1 LHEPGQMGEYSGP
14 MTLDGRGVLTTCPS
28 CGTTNRLLYHAL
40 GRKTRCGKCQTL
52 LSAPDAPLDVRGAHT
67 FDALVTSAS
76 VPVLV
81 DFWAPWCGPCRAMA
95 PQLEQ
100 AAGHL
105 AGRALVVKVDTDA
118 ETELASRFRIRS
130 IPTMAVFRSGQE
142 VTRVTGARSATDI
155 ESLVR

>member
-1 LHEPGQMGEYSGP
+1 
-14 MTLDGRGVLTTCPS
+14 MTVDARGVVTACQS
-28 CGTTNRLLYHAL
+28 CGTKNRLLYQAL
-40 GRKTRCGKCQTL
+40 GRTTRCGKCQTPL
-52 LSAPDAPLDVRGAHT
+52 APPDSAIEVRGAHT
-67 FDALVTSAS
+67 FDALVTSSS

-100 AAGHL
+100 AAGNL

-118 ETELASRFRIRS
+118 ETELASRFQIRS

-142 VTRVTGARSATDI
+142 VTRVTGARSAPDI
-155 ESLVR
+155 EKLI

>member
-1 LHEPGQMGEYSGP
+1 MA
-14 MTLDGRGVLTTCPS
+14 GVSEVTD
-28 CGTTNRLLYHAL
+28 TNFQAEVLESDR
-40 GRKTRCGKCQTL
+40 
-52 LSAPDAPLDVRGAHT
+52 
-67 FDALVTSAS
+67 
-76 VPVLV
+76 PVLV

-118 ETELASRFRIRS
+118 ETELASRFQIRS
-130 IPTMAVFRSGQE
+130 IPTMAVFQGGRE

-155 ESLVR
+155 ERLVVN

>member
-1 LHEPGQMGEYSGP
+1 
-14 MTLDGRGVLTTCPS
+14 MTLDPRGVVTTCPS
-28 CGTTNRLLYHAL
+28 CGTRNRLVYHAL
-40 GRKTRCGKCQTL
+40 GRTTRCGKCRTPL
-52 LSAPDAPLDVRGAHT
+52 AAPGVPLDVRGTHT
-67 FDALVTSAS
+67 FESLVTSAS

-118 ETELASRFRIRS
+118 ETELAARFQIRS
-130 IPTMAVFRSGQE
+130 IPTMAVFQDGRE
-142 VTRVTGARSATDI
+142 ITRVTGARSAADI
-155 ESLVR
+155 ESLVS